1 MDLYQLID
9 ASQEPILKTHDWIQE
24 AMKKGA
30 GLPHA
35 LNLATV
41 TPAGQPSS
49 RMVLLKRLS
58 DEGLVF
64 FTDYEGKKGQEINNN
79 NKAAMN
85 FWWAK
90 TDKQIRVEGTC
101 TKVSIEESNDY
112 FNSRPRGSKI
122 SASASRQSEVLD
134 SYESLLQKAK
144 KIGVDNEGKDIV
156 RPSRW
161 GGFIL
166 KPHLFEFWIN
176 QESRLHTREL
186 FVLNEEKEWKT
197 SLLSP

>member
-24 AMKKGA
+24 AKEEGA

-41 TPAGQPSS
+41 SQEGQPSS

-64 FTDYEGKKGQEINNN
+64 FKDYEGKKGQEILNNN
-79 NKAAMN
+79 RVAMN

-90 TDKQIRVEGTC
+90 TDKQIRIEGIC
-101 TKVSIEESNDY
+101 SKVSKEESDEY
-112 FNSRPRGSKI
+112 FSTRPRGSQI
-122 SASASRQSEVLD
+122 SASASEQSKALD
-134 SYESLLQKAK
+134 SYSSLLSKAK
-144 KIGVDNEGKDIV
+144 QIELQNEGKDIR
-156 RPSRW
+156 RPDRW

-166 KPHLFEFWIN
+166 KPNLF
-176 QESRLHTREL
+176 
-186 FVLNEEKEWKT
+186 
-197 SLLSP
+197 

>member
-24 AMKKGA
+24 AKEKGA

-35 LNLATV
+35 LNLASV
-41 TPAGQPSS
+41 SQDGQPSS

-64 FTDYEGKKGQEINNN
+64 FTDYEGKKGKEINDNS
-79 NKAAMN
+79 KVAMN

-90 TDKQIRVEGTC
+90 IDKQIRIEGRC
-101 TKVSIEESNDY
+101 KKVGEEESDDY
-112 FNSRPRGSKI
+112 FHSRPRGSQV
-122 SASASRQSEVLD
+122 SAAASRQSETLD
-134 SYESLLQKAK
+134 SYEGLLEKAK
-144 KIGVDNEGKDIV
+144 QIESDNEGKEIN
-156 RPSRW
+156 RPERW
-161 GGFIL
+161 GGYVL
-166 KPHLFEFWIN
+166 KPTLFEFWVN
-176 QESRLHTREL
+176 QENRLHKRDL
-186 FVLNEEKEWKT
+186 FILKRGGWEK

>member
-24 AMKKGA
+24 AKEEGA

-41 TPAGQPSS
+41 SQEGQPSS

-64 FTDYEGKKGQEINNN
+64 FTDYEGKKGQEILNNN
-79 NKAAMN
+79 RVAMN

-90 TDKQIRVEGTC
+90 TDKQIRIEGIC
-101 TKVSIEESNDY
+101 SKVSKEESDDY
-112 FNSRPRGSKI
+112 FSTRPRGSQI
-122 SASASRQSEVLD
+122 SASASEQSRTLD
-134 SYESLLQKAK
+134 SYKSLLNKAK
-144 KIGVDNEGKDIV
+144 HIELQNEGKDIR
-156 RPSRW
+156 RPDRW

-166 KPHLFEFWIN
+166 KPNLFEFWVN
-176 QESRLHTREL
+176 KENRVHTRDL
-186 FVLNEEKEWKT
+186 FILCDAEWKH

>member
-9 ASQEPILKTHDWIQE
+9 TSEEPILKTHDWIQE
-24 AMKKGA
+24 AKEKGV

-35 LNLATV
+35 LNLASV
-41 TPAGQPSS
+41 NEEGQPSS

-64 FTDYEGKKGQEINNN
+64 FTDYEGKKGKELEEN

-90 TDKQIRVEGTC
+90 TDKQIRIEGIC
-101 TKVSIEESNDY
+101 IKVGKEESDEY
-112 FNSRPRGSKI
+112 FQSRPRGSQI
-122 SASASRQSEVLD
+122 SALASIQSETLN
-134 SYESLLQKAK
+134 SYESLLEKAK
-144 KIGVDNEGKDIV
+144 FIELENEGKDII
-156 RPSRW
+156 RPKRW

-166 KPHLFEFWIN
+166 KPNLFEFWIN
-176 QESRLHTREL
+176 KENRLHKREL
-186 FVLNEEKEWKT
+186 YILNNNNWEL